1 MKYKFLTIFDT
12 DSATDGVIFKGIENL
27 FKIVFKEFEF
37 KSVIRTENLKVRDQF
52 IRIARFDEF
61 DEKELD
67 EDRFY
72 PGEVF
77 DAVIVPGTPWIWDQF
92 HKSVKYKNLINMIET
107 HRYAPV
113 IFLGIGSCVSKGNE
127 GAIMREEEKKE
138 INNLFSKG
146 SVVCRD
152 SLAYLALSNAN
163 VESNFLPCPSYFAYD
178 GEDFKNHSDSRDLSF
193 VYFDPYDSI
202 SAISWKDKKEDYDRF
217 LEIAE
222 NIKKKDN
229 VKIYSAIN
237 SSDKKIIDKYSEFIL
252 LKNSSDTISLIKNSK
267 KLISVR
273 VHCTAAAYANG
284 IDSAVIPID
293 SRAKTLTDFGCFEI
307 NNLEDLEYFFKEYN
321 NKFDK
326 NLLSFYKNEYLK
338 ILNKFKSE
346 IDIRNK
352 VLCKN

>member
-1 MKYKFLTIFDT
+1 MKYKFLTVFDT
-12 DSATDGVIFKGIENL
+12 DSATDGVIFRGIENL

-37 KSVIRTENLKVRDQF
+37 KSVIRTENLKIRDEF

-61 DEKELD
+61 DEKELV

-72 PGEVF
+72 PQEVF
-77 DAVIVPGTPWIWDQF
+77 DAVVVPGTPWIWDQF
-92 HKSVKYKNLINMIET
+92 HKSVKYKNLIKMIEM

-127 GAIMREEEKKE
+127 ESIMREEEKKE
-138 INNLFSKG
+138 INYLFSKG
-146 SVVCRD
+146 TVVCRD
-152 SLAYLALSNAN
+152 SLAYSALSNAD
-163 VESNFLPCPSYFAYD
+163 VEANFLPCPSYFAYD
-178 GEDFKNHSDSRDLSF
+178 EEEFKNHFDRQDLSF

-202 SAISWKDKKEDYDRF
+202 SSISWKNKEEDYKRF
-217 LEIAE
+217 CEIVE

-237 SSDKKIIDKYSEFIL
+237 SSDKKIVDKYSKFVL
-252 LKNSSDTISLIKNSK
+252 LKNSSDTINLIKNSK

-273 VHCTAAAYANG
+273 VHCTAAAYSNG
-284 IDSAVIPID
+284 VDSAVIPID
-293 SRAKTLTDFGCFEI
+293 SRARTLTDFGCFEI
-307 NNLEDLEYFFKEYN
+307 NNLEDLEYFFREYR

-326 NLLSFYKNEYLK
+326 NLLSFYKREYLK
-338 ILNKFKSE
+338 ILNKLKSE

-352 VLCKN
+352 VLCRN

>member
-1 MKYKFLTIFDT
+1 MKYKFLTVFDT

-27 FKIVFKEFEF
+27 FKIVFKDFEF
-37 KSVIRTENLKVRDQF
+37 KSVIKTENLKVRDEF
-52 IRIARFDEF
+52 VRIARFDEF
-61 DEKELD
+61 DERELG
-67 EDRFY
+67 EDKFY
-72 PGEVF
+72 PNEIF
-77 DAVIVPGTPWIWDQF
+77 AAVVVPGTPWIWDQF
-92 HKSVKYKNLINMIET
+92 YKSVKYKNLIKMIEI

-127 GAIMREEEKKE
+127 ESIMREEEKKE

-146 SVVCRD
+146 AVVCRD

-163 VESNFLPCPSYFAYD
+163 VEANFLPCPSYFAYD
-178 GEDFKNHSDSRDLSF
+178 GENFEDERYGNELSF
-193 VYFDPYDSI
+193 IYFDPYDSI
-202 SAISWKDKKEDYDRF
+202 SSISWKDKKEDYEKF
-217 LEIAE
+217 CEIVK

-237 SSDKKIIDKYSEFIL
+237 SGDSEIVNKYSKFIL
-252 LKNSSDTISLIKNSK
+252 LRNSSDTINLIKNSK

-284 IDSAVIPID
+284 VDSAVIPID

-352 VLCKN
+352 ILCKN